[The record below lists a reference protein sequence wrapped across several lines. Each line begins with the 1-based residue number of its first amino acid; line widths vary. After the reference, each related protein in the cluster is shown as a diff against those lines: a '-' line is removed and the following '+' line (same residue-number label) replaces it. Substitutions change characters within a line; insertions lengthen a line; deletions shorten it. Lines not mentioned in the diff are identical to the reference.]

1 MSNNART
8 AAEQHDIIGYKS
20 SEKEFTRTDDAGAK
34 WFFEKTNLGLFIHL
48 GISAAGDDI
57 DISWGMMDNPDR
69 RAKGNGI
76 LTPREYWA
84 LAEKFDPKHFE
95 PKKWLSA
102 AKDAGFTYAVFTAK
116 HHDGFAMWPSDV
128 GDFSTKSYMGGR
140 DLVGEYVT
148 ACRAAGLQVGLYYSP
163 PDW

>member
-34 WFFEKTNLGLFIHL
+34 WFFEKTNLGLFIHF

-102 AKDAGFTYAVFTAK
+102 AKDAGLCGFHCKAPRRFCNVAVGCRRFFNEK
-116 HHDGFAMWPSDV
+116 L
-128 GDFSTKSYMGGR
+128 YGR
-140 DLVGEYVT
+140 KRSCGRIRHSLP
-148 ACRAAGLQVGLYYSP
+148 RRRS
-163 PDW
+163 

>member
-20 SEKEFTRTDDAGAK
+20 SEKEFTRTDDASAK
-34 WFFEKTNLGLFIHL
+34 WFFEKTNLGLFIHF

-102 AKDAGFTYAVFTAK
+102 AKDAGFTY
-116 HHDGFAMWPSDV
+116 D
-128 GDFSTKSYMGGR
+128 
-140 DLVGEYVT
+140 
-148 ACRAAGLQVGLYYSP
+148 
-163 PDW
+163 

>member
-34 WFFEKTNLGLFIHL
+34 WFFEKTNLGLFIHF

-116 HHDGFAMWPSDV
+116 HHDGRRYFND
-128 GDFSTKSYMGGR
+128 KLYGR
-140 DLVGEYVT
+140 KRPCG
-148 ACRAAGLQVGLYYSP
+148 RIRHSMP
-163 PDW
+163 RHRS